1 MRYALTFTNPETY
14 DWNETDTIII
24 ESNTNPIDM
33 DIKKLANLI
42 SANTRYYGVEKDWIA
57 TLGNDSWFVR
67 NCDDVDLDL
76 TVYENGELDG

>member
-1 MRYALTFTNPETY
+1 
-14 DWNETDTIII
+14 
-24 ESNTNPIDM
+24 M
-33 DIKKLANLI
+33 DIKKLAKLI
-42 SANTRYYGVEKDWIA
+42 SDNTRYYGVEKDWIA